1 MVLGW
6 IAASGERP
14 WFPSAHA
21 RDTGVPRD
29 SLDEPLTELRLAG
42 LVRIAEWVRGAGQG
56 YVVTPEGEIA
66 AKDPASVDRLRPA
79 PHPAPEPPPA
89 VPNETATGPAPP
101 ARPPEENDLRPPFVT
116 LALIAANLLWFF
128 VGLIIA
134 VRSGISV
141 RAYLT
146 GDAGEVLHRL
156 GAVTA
161 PDLLAGQ
168 WWRLL
173 SACFVHVTWYHILLN
188 LFFFGT
194 VGSLAELVWGRWRL
208 GVIYLLSGLAGS
220 CLAMALRPIDA
231 DTGAAIPLAG
241 ASGAICGVLAALLA
255 WVLLFWSRLPAD
267 VARELLRRLV
277 LALVL
282 TAAISFV
289 PGLSVSWEGHLGG
302 AVVGFL
308 TAGLLN
314 ALRFGDRARKVS
326 AVVLLVALPALCV
339 GGLVAAMESGDSW
352 EPLRAA
358 RRAEEARAAARA
370 AADEYNREVV
380 PLLLAVKPAAVGPV
394 EHDAELVIVR
404 GTGRRPDAVAAI
416 RARVDPLRAAAVD
429 AVAKLS
435 GPPTG
440 VEEVDRKRA
449 KARAFTEARVKS
461 FDLLLGL
468 LAGPDDPAALDAW
481 IESRREAE
489 RLWADLGQK

>member
-1 MVLGW
+1 GGERGGRGGGGRPVQPGRRAEVPPARLEHVRHPCQFLHRPRREPDSRHPVPDGNRRRDCPGQADRLLGFLSRLPVRW
-6 IAASGERP
+6 PRQPVGDQGGFEGDDRATGRPGRGDLVRDTQPGREHSALISFGRKGSPRIGGPSAPFHNARDEPGTRGCSAHNNRIDPAANGGRPWGRWARARTAGSGPAAESGGGTRVDRGERGAAVVPVRPRPRHRRPTGQPGRATDRAAAGWAGADRGVGPRGRSGVRRHPRRGDRGEGPGVGGPATARPSPRPPAPAPCPERDPDPARPAPPPPPGERP
-14 WFPSAHA
+14 
-21 RDTGVPRD
+21 
-29 SLDEPLTELRLAG
+29 
-42 LVRIAEWVRGAGQG
+42 
-56 YVVTPEGEIA
+56 
-66 AKDPASVDRLRPA
+66 PA
-79 PHPAPEPPPA
+79 P
-89 VPNETATGPAPP
+89 
-101 ARPPEENDLRPPFVT
+101 PPEENDLRPPFVT

-267 VARELLRRLV
+267 VAR
-277 LALVL
+277 
-282 TAAISFV
+282 
-289 PGLSVSWEGHLGG
+289 
-302 AVVGFL
+302 
-308 TAGLLN
+308 
-314 ALRFGDRARKVS
+314 
-326 AVVLLVALPALCV
+326 
-339 GGLVAAMESGDSW
+339 
-352 EPLRAA
+352 
-358 RRAEEARAAARA
+358 
-370 AADEYNREVV
+370 
-380 PLLLAVKPAAVGPV
+380 
-394 EHDAELVIVR
+394 
-404 GTGRRPDAVAAI
+404 
-416 RARVDPLRAAAVD
+416 
-429 AVAKLS
+429 
-435 GPPTG
+435 
-440 VEEVDRKRA
+440 
-449 KARAFTEARVKS
+449 
-461 FDLLLGL
+461 
-468 LAGPDDPAALDAW
+468 
-481 IESRREAE
+481 
-489 RLWADLGQK
+489 